1 MANGNRN
8 EKDGPFC
15 GGPDHGYRTWKILLD
30 LELLQLVTAVLS
42 KGNTMNITEAAGA
55 SGLSVDTIRY
65 YEKAGMLPAVSRDA
79 RGWRRFD
86 AGTVEWLRNL
96 ERLRATGM
104 PMADMRRF
112 AVLVH
117 TTDATMPGAAAERL
131 AILQAHA
138 ARLATRLREVA
149 ACQAFLDHK
158 INVYSNLMKE
168 TP

>member
-1 MANGNRN
+1 
-8 EKDGPFC
+8 
-15 GGPDHGYRTWKILLD
+15 
-30 LELLQLVTAVLS
+30 
-42 KGNTMNITEAAGA
+42 MNIKEAAAA
-55 SGLSVDTIRY
+55 SALSIDTIRY
-65 YEKAGMLPAVSRDA
+65 YEKAGMLPHVPRDG

-112 AVLVH
+112 ALLVH
-117 TTDATMPGAAAERL
+117 RPDGPDPAAERL

-138 ARLATRLREVA
+138 ERLATRLREVE

-158 INVYSNLMKE
+158 INVCSTMTKDK
-168 TP
+168 P

>member
-1 MANGNRN
+1 
-8 EKDGPFC
+8 
-15 GGPDHGYRTWKILLD
+15 
-30 LELLQLVTAVLS
+30 
-42 KGNTMNITEAAGA
+42 MNITEAARA

-65 YEKAGMLPAVSRDA
+65 YEKAGMVPAVARDG
-79 RGWRRFD
+79 RGWRRFH

-112 AVLVH
+112 ARLVH
-117 TTDATMPGAAAERL
+117 EADGPDGAAERL

-138 ARLATRLREVA
+138 ERLAARWREVE

-158 INVYSNLMKE
+158 ISVYSNMTKE
-168 TP
+168 RP

>member
-1 MANGNRN
+1 MNIKEA
-8 EKDGPFC
+8 
-15 GGPDHGYRTWKILLD
+15 
-30 LELLQLVTAVLS
+30 AVLS
-42 KGNTMNITEAAGA
+42 N
-55 SGLSVDTIRY
+55 LSVDTIRY
-65 YEKAGMLPAVSRDA
+65 YEKAKMLPKVARDA

-117 TTDATMPGAAAERL
+117 TTDAAVPSVAEERL
-131 AILQAHA
+131 VILRMHA
-138 ARLATRLREVA
+138 DRLAQRRREVE

-158 INVYSNLMKE
+158 IGVYSNLGKV
-168 TP
+168 TIC